1 MDERIWTIAEILDK
15 SGPMTADELAAQ
27 LKLSGKTVRS
37 LIKTYAK
44 EMQENGFC
52 ITAKPGRGFGIEIT
66 DAQTYV
72 SGSKPQQGER
82 TGIPQDAQE
91 RIQRLRQYL
100 LEKDGYSKLDDLSE
114 QFFVSRRSISN
125 DLREV
130 ERQLAEYG
138 LSIRRKPGYGICVV
152 GRETNR
158 RICIAAQRD
167 ESRPVG
173 QQIQELV
180 SRVLEKEKFAMST
193 MALDN
198 LAVHLEVAVERIRTG
213 HAIESS
219 DGMQADLPERILEVA
234 SHIAVQIENM
244 TGVAFPL
251 PEVYYIAMHLNG
263 KQMYRANA
271 MTSDENLVIPQEVN
285 RIVSDMIEHIYE
297 AFRIDF
303 RDNLEL
309 RMGLCMH
316 MVPLLARIKSGMR
329 MKNPILQDIKREY
342 PLAYEM
348 ATQACSVLRNVSPNP
363 IKEDEIGYIAVSFAL
378 ALERQ
383 KAKEWAPKNILIV
396 CASGKGSAQ
405 LLAYRYQQKFGKNLG
420 RVQTCDVIGLR
431 SVNFSKID
439 YVFSTVPIPI
449 YVPVPI
455 RQIQF
460 FPTEKELTQMKMF
473 RELHRWGIEPVIT
486 ISHFETPLA
495 LVKKYGGWDNR
506 KLVGFFE
513 RYCKVLFERYKD
525 QVKYW
530 MTFNEINNTLKLPY
544 LAAGMVVADD
554 ANAPQRQY
562 QAAHNMFV
570 ANALAVK
577 ACHEMIPGAKIGC
590 MLSLS
595 TAYPNTCRPEDVM
608 ETYQLRQR
616 SLFFSDVMLR
626 GRYPSYIDRKWE
638 ELGVQVQMEPGDFE
652 LIAQN
657 TNDYLAFSYYMT
669 STHIAGMKIRS
680 NTGGHVGADNPY
692 LEKSKWGWPIDPV
705 GLRFVCNELYDR
717 YQKPMFIAENGLGTA
732 DTIDSDGRIRDTA
745 RMEYLKKH
753 IEALQQAVAD
763 GCDIFGYTWWGPID
777 IVSAGT
783 GEMEK
788 RYGFIYVDKDNQ
800 GNGTLR
806 RRKKDSFEYYKKVIA
821 SNGQDLELPAED

>member
-1 MDERIWTIAEILDK
+1 MKTFAKNFLWGGA
-15 SGPMTADELAAQ
+15 LAANQ
-27 LKLSGKTVRS
+27 CEGAYLEDGKG
-37 LIKTYAK
+37 L
-44 EMQENGFC
+44 
-52 ITAKPGRGFGIEIT
+52 EIC
-66 DAQTYV
+66 D
-72 SGSKPQQGER
+72 
-82 TGIPQDAQE
+82 
-91 RIQRLRQYL
+91 L
-100 LEKDGYSKLDDLSE
+100 LETGKDRFIKLDPTL
-114 QFFVSRRSISN
+114 
-125 DLREV
+125 
-130 ERQLAEYG
+130 
-138 LSIRRKPGYGICVV
+138 
-152 GRETNR
+152 
-158 RICIAAQRD
+158 
-167 ESRPVG
+167 
-173 QQIQELV
+173 ELHEGHV
-180 SRVLEKEKFAMST
+180 YPSHEAIDFYHHYKE
-193 MALDN
+193 D
-198 LAVHLEVAVERIRTG
+198 
-213 HAIESS
+213 
-219 DGMQADLPERILEVA
+219 
-234 SHIAVQIENM
+234 
-244 TGVAFPL
+244 
-251 PEVYYIAMHLNG
+251 IAMFGEMGMKCLRTSIAWSRIFPNG
-263 KQMYRANA
+263 DDAEPNEKGLTY
-271 MTSDENLVIPQEVN
+271 
-285 RIVSDMIEHIYE
+285 YE
-297 AFRIDF
+297 D
-303 RDNLEL
+303 
-309 RMGLCMH
+309 
-316 MVPLLARIKSGMR
+316 
-329 MKNPILQDIKREY
+329 
-342 PLAYEM
+342 
-348 ATQACSVLRNVSPNP
+348 
-363 IKEDEIGYIAVSFAL
+363 
-378 ALERQ
+378 
-383 KAKEWAPKNILIV
+383 
-396 CASGKGSAQ
+396 
-405 LLAYRYQQKFGKNLG
+405 
-420 RVQTCDVIGLR
+420 
-431 SVNFSKID
+431 
-439 YVFSTVPIPI
+439 
-449 YVPVPI
+449 
-455 RQIQF
+455 
-460 FPTEKELTQMKMF
+460 MF

-577 ACHEMIPGAKIGC
+577 SCHEMIPGAKIGC

-800 GNGTLR
+800 GNGTLQ